1 MISRRQFLKISSGTV
16 AVRYLAARVRCLTL
30 LQEVTA

>member
-16 AVRYLAARVRCLTL
+16 ACIAIAHKVLALNL
-30 LQEVTA
+30 LQEVR